1 MGGGIAEAAILRGFS
16 TILYDVGDE
25 ILARARDRIRADV
38 ERQIQRRRLTPAESE
53 EALGRLALTTRLE
66 DLKDC
71 DLIIEAAPEDLD
83 LKRTLFAAIDRIAR
97 PDAIFACN
105 TSSLS
110 ITALAGGTGR
120 PERVVGMHFFNPPPV
135 MPLVEVVPG
144 RRTAPEVLTEAMALA
159 RALGKTPVVARD
171 TPGFIVNRIARPY
184 YTEAL
189 RLLAEGVVS
198 VEEID
203 RIMRL
208 AGGFRMGPFELLDL
222 IGLDVNLAVTR
233 SIYEAFFQEPRY
245 RPHPLQEQMV
255 QAGLLGRKSGR
266 GFYVYDEGRAGTA
279 PAQERHFAAAAPA
292 PPFVVT
298 TAPTSD
304 TPPAPPGAATTA
316 PAPPAA
322 PATRAPARVAIVGEG
337 PLAGDLMASART
349 AWWAVKMGSPEAPG
363 EVDLVVD
370 LLLDVEAKA
379 RLWKELDSRI
389 RPDAV
394 RLTLALSASVTEIAA
409 ASRFPDAVV
418 GFATLPPWGERRL
431 VEVLTGLR
439 SGTEACA
446 IAVAALEDLGKET
459 SLVRDG
465 AGGVFPRI
473 FAMIVNEAAFAL
485 TEGVARAEDIDTA
498 LRLGANYPRG
508 PLALADE
515 IGLQTI
521 LAVIEGLQREMGEDR
536 YRPAPFLRK
545 MVAAGWTGREAGRG
559 FVTSS
564 GTHSDGS
571 DHA

>member
-1 MGGGIAEAAILRGFS
+1 MGGGIAEAAILQGFS
-16 TILYDVGDE
+16 TILYDVGEE
-25 ILARARDRIRADV
+25 ILTRARDRIRADV
-38 ERQIQRRRLTPAESE
+38 ERRVQRRRLTPAESE

-66 DLKDC
+66 DLNDA

-97 PDAIFACN
+97 PDAIFASN

-120 PERVVGMHFFNPPPV
+120 PERVVGMHFFNPAPV

-144 RRTAPEVLTEAMALA
+144 RRTAPEVLTEATALA

-189 RLLAEGVVS
+189 RLLAEGVAS

-266 GFYVYDEGRAGTA
+266 GFYVYDKGGRV
-279 PAQERHFAAAAPA
+279 EAAPA
-292 PPFVVT
+292 
-298 TAPTSD
+298 
-304 TPPAPPGAATTA
+304 
-316 PAPPAA
+316 APPAA
-322 PATRAPARVAIVGEG
+322 PATRAPARVAIVGSG
-337 PLAGDLMASART
+337 PLAEDLMASART
-349 AWWAVKMGSPEAPG
+349 AGWVTQMGPPDTDPG
-363 EVDLVVD
+363 EVDLLVD

-394 RLTLALSASVTEIAA
+394 RLTLALSAPVTEIAA

-439 SGTEACA
+439 SSTEACA

-485 TEGVARAEDIDTA
+485 AEGVARPEDIDTA

-521 LAVIEGLQREMGEDR
+521 LAVIEGLQRETGEDR

>member
-1 MGGGIAEAAILRGFS
+1 
-16 TILYDVGDE
+16 
-25 ILARARDRIRADV
+25 
-38 ERQIQRRRLTPAESE
+38 
-53 EALGRLALTTRLE
+53 
-66 DLKDC
+66 
-71 DLIIEAAPEDLD
+71 
-83 LKRTLFAAIDRIAR
+83 
-97 PDAIFACN
+97 
-105 TSSLS
+105 
-110 ITALAGGTGR
+110 
-120 PERVVGMHFFNPPPV
+120 
-135 MPLVEVVPG
+135 
-144 RRTAPEVLTEAMALA
+144 
-159 RALGKTPVVARD
+159 
-171 TPGFIVNRIARPY
+171 
-184 YTEAL
+184 
-189 RLLAEGVVS
+189 
-198 VEEID
+198 
-203 RIMRL
+203 
-208 AGGFRMGPFELLDL
+208 
-222 IGLDVNLAVTR
+222 
-233 SIYEAFFQEPRY
+233 
-245 RPHPLQEQMV
+245 
-255 QAGLLGRKSGR
+255 
-266 GFYVYDEGRAGTA
+266 
-279 PAQERHFAAAAPA
+279 
-292 PPFVVT
+292 
-298 TAPTSD
+298 
-304 TPPAPPGAATTA
+304 
-316 PAPPAA
+316 
-322 PATRAPARVAIVGEG
+322 
-337 PLAGDLMASART
+337 MASART

>member
-1 MGGGIAEAAILRGFS
+1 MGGGIAETAILRGFS

-38 ERQIQRRRLTPAESE
+38 ERQVQRRRLTPAESE

-66 DLKDC
+66 DLNDA

-97 PDAIFACN
+97 PDAIFASN

-120 PERVVGMHFFNPPPV
+120 PERVVGMHFFNPAPV

-144 RRTAPEVLTEAMALA
+144 RRTAPEVLTEATALA
-159 RALGKTPVVARD
+159 RALGKAPVVARD

-266 GFYVYDEGRAGTA
+266 GFYVYDEGRAGA
-279 PAQERHFAAAAPA
+279 SPA

-298 TAPTSD
+298 TVPTSD

-316 PAPPAA
+316 PAPPPAA
-322 PATRAPARVAIVGEG
+322 PATRASARVAIVGEG
-337 PLAGDLMASART
+337 PLAEDLMASART
-349 AWWAVKMGSPEAPG
+349 AGWAVEMGSPEAPG

-418 GFATLPPWGERRL
+418 GFATLPPWGERSL
-431 VEVLTGLR
+431 VEVIAGLR
-439 SGTEACA
+439 SSTEACA
-446 IAVAALEDLGKET
+446 ITVAALEDLGKET

-485 TEGVARAEDIDTA
+485 AEGVARPEDIDTA

-521 LAVIEGLQREMGEDR
+521 LAVIEGLQRETGEDR